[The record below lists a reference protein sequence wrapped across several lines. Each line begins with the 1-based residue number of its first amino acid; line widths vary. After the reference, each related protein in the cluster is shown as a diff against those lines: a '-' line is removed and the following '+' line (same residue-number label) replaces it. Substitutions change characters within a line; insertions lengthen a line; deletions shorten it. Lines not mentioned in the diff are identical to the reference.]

1 MAEEAALDALRDIF
15 RYHAWAT
22 LRLIDFCAGLPP
34 EQLGG
39 SVPGTRGPILD
50 TLRHIVRADYG
61 YKMRF
66 KVHSKPELEDE
77 DVPSLERMRTIFARE
92 SEIWL
97 TLLGRLR
104 ELDLDPDL
112 GHRGCAQRAERHVF
126 RQQFFSDEPAQ
137 RPDLGRERRRGGHPA
152 RHHLFDQVRQLRR
165 TLSEEGIRSRRLY
178 LVPVQ

>member
-1 MAEEAALDALRDIF
+1 MAEEAALDALRDMF

-77 DVPSLERMRTIFARE
+77 DVPSLERMRAIFAGE
-92 SEIWL
+92 SEVWL
-97 TLLGRLR
+97 TLLGRLQ
-104 ELDLDPDL
+104 EFDITIPANPQDDPPWPEAPHARNLLLIQAIHHGNDHRTQICTIL
-112 GHRGCAQRAERHVF
+112 GSKGLEIPWMDSWGYWASERA
-126 RQQFFSDEPAQ
+126 P
-137 RPDLGRERRRGGHPA
+137 
-152 RHHLFDQVRQLRR
+152 
-165 TLSEEGIRSRRLY
+165 RSRAAH
-178 LVPVQ
+178 